1 MRHRGGED
9 VKQVKSEGKGGKAI
23 RYLIGIWENVKSK
36 FQNEE
41 GQGLVEY
48 ALLLALIAVVC
59 ITVITNLGT
68 RVEETFDQ
76 IRAVLPS

>member
-1 MRHRGGED
+1 MW
-9 VKQVKSEGKGGKAI
+9 
-23 RYLIGIWENVKSK
+23 YLIGIWEKMKSK
-36 FQNEE
+36 FQHEEGQGEE

-59 ITVITNLGT
+59 IGVITALGT